1 MGFCKLVKPNFVQLK
16 FDKKNIF
23 FIMEIRNIV
32 SKDNAAIA
40 QIIRNSLKE
49 FNAAKPGTV
58 YFDETTDRLSEIFS
72 VPNSAYF
79 VIDIEGQLAGGA
91 GIFPTEGLPSDT
103 CELVKMYVAKNF
115 RGNGYGQT
123 LLEKCFQQARKE
135 GFKKMYIES
144 MPELKNALG
153 MYEKNGFEYISHALG
168 NSGHTGC
175 DLWMI
180 KNL

>member
-1 MGFCKLVKPNFVQLK
+1 
-16 FDKKNIF
+16 
-23 FIMEIRNIV
+23 MEIRNIV

-40 QIIRNSLKE
+40 KIIRSSLEE

-58 YFDETTDRLSEIFS
+58 YFDKTTDRLSELFS
-72 VPNSAYF
+72 APSSAYF
-79 VIDIEGQLAGGA
+79 VIDIDGELAGGA
-91 GIFPTEGLPSDT
+91 GIFPTEELPSDT
-103 CELVKMYVAKNF
+103 CELVKMYVAKKF

-123 LLEKCFQQARKE
+123 LLNKCFAWAKHE

-153 MYEKNGFEYISHALG
+153 MYEKNGFRFIDKPMG

-175 DLWMI
+175 ELWMI
-180 KNL
+180 KEL

>member
-1 MGFCKLVKPNFVQLK
+1 
-16 FDKKNIF
+16 
-23 FIMEIRNIV
+23 MEIRNIV
-32 SKDNAAIA
+32 SKDNAAMA

-72 VPNSAYF
+72 VPRSAYF
-79 VIDIEGQLAGGA
+79 VIDIGGELAGGA

-123 LLEKCFQQARKE
+123 LLEKCFLQARKE

-153 MYEKNGFEYISHALG
+153 MYEKNGFEYISHSLG